1 MRPGQIRSWPHHLH
15 LWVLMHYK
23 LCKPQFPSPYNGEIA
38 HQKRIMRIKIQNN
51 NVDKLFSTIP
61 GIFWELNNYYL
72 SFQSGN
78 GQFSFQSQRRAMPKS
93 VQTIIQLCSFHRLA
107 FRKMDSEK
115 AEEPEIKL
123 PTSTGSQKKQGNSRK
138 TPTSAS
144 LTMLKPVTVQI
155 TTNCGKFLK
164 TWEYQTAL
172 PASWEI
178 YIRVKKQQLGLD
190 MEQQNWER
198 STSRLYLSPC
208 LFHFYA
214 EHIMQ
219 NAGWMNH
226 MPESRLPGKIST
238 TSDTQMIPL

>member
-1 MRPGQIRSWPHHLH
+1 
-15 LWVLMHYK
+15 
-23 LCKPQFPSPYNGEIA
+23 
-38 HQKRIMRIKIQNN
+38 MRIKIQNN
-51 NVDKLFSTIP
+51 NVHKLFSIIP

-72 SFQSGN
+72 SFPSGN
-78 GQFSFQSQRRAMPKS
+78 GQFSFQSQRRAMTKS
-93 VQTIIQLCSFHRLA
+93 VQIIIQLCSFHRLA

-144 LTMLKPVTVQI
+144 LTMLKPVTLQI
-155 TTNCGKFLK
+155 TTNGGKFLK
-164 TWEYQTAL
+164 RWEYQTTL

-190 MEQQNWER
+190 MEQKNWER

-208 LFHFYA
+208 LFNFYA

-219 NAGWMNH
+219 NARWMNH
-226 MPESRLPGKIST
+226 MLESRLPGEIST
-238 TSDTQMIPL
+238 ISDTQMIPL